1 MSAAKAHVWQLL
13 DRPFKDRRQS
23 PESILHDER
32 IKSSKNIKDGIIALD
47 ISNGSYNKK
56 GLRFKMLYRPVD
68 KENKIKIRPIFPV

>member
-1 MSAAKAHVWQLL
+1 MSAAKAHVWRLL

-56 GLRFKMLYRPVD
+56 GL
-68 KENKIKIRPIFPV
+68 EI